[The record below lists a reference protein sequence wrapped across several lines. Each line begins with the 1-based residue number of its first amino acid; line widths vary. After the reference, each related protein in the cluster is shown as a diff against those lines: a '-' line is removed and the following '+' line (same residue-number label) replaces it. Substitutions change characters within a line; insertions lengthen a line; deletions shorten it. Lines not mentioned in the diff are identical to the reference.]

1 MHQPVIFRE
10 YDIRGVVGKQF
21 DMQFAYELGRAYS
34 SMLIKKVGNKNPKVA
49 VGYDARLSSPEIKT
63 NVIKGMV
70 ESGLKVLDIGL
81 VTSPISYFATF
92 TIPDLAG
99 AMMVTGSHNPPEF
112 NGFKVSVGKRTI
124 FGDEIQALRKFLES
138 KDFVNGSGSSEPFDI
153 FPSYLARYKE
163 EFGEIK
169 NVKVVLDC
177 GNGAAGC
184 VVKRLFETVGLKP
197 TILFEKPDGKFPN
210 HHPDPTVEENLVDL
224 RKAVLAEKADL
235 GIGFDGDGDRIGV
248 IDHTG
253 KMLYGD
259 ELMVL
264 ISRAILKEKP
274 GSQIIGDVKCSD
286 RMFADVK
293 KHGGVPVMWKTGHSL
308 IKEKIKETKSPF
320 GGEMSGHIFFND
332 RNYGYDDALYAGL
345 RVCEIVSK
353 SGGKK
358 LPELLND
365 LPPAYNTPELRVDTT
380 EEKKILIVDKL
391 KEAFGKSD
399 PAYKVN
405 LTDGVRV
412 SFDGNGINGWAL
424 ARSSNTQPVLVLRF
438 ESNTEKGLNQIRDK
452 FESIVNK
459 YL

>member
-21 DMQFAYELGRAYS
+21 DMQFALELGQAYS
-34 SMLIKKVGNKNPKVA
+34 SMLIKKVGNKNPLVA

-63 NVIKGMV
+63 AIIKGMV
-70 ESGLKVLDIGL
+70 MSGLRVLDIGL

-92 TIPDLAG
+92 TVPDVAG
-99 AMMVTGSHNPPEF
+99 AMMITGSHNPPEF

-124 FGDEIQALRKFLES
+124 FGEEIQALRKVLES
-138 KDFVNGSGSSEPFDI
+138 KDFVSGTGSVEPFDI
-153 FPSYLARYKE
+153 FPSYLKRYKE
-163 EFGEIK
+163 EFGQIK

-184 VVKRLFETVGLKP
+184 IVKKLFEAVGLTP
-197 TILFEKPDGKFPN
+197 TILFEKPDGRFPN

-224 RKAVLAEKADL
+224 RKAVLAEGADL

-253 KMLYGD
+253 QMIYGD

-264 ISRAILKEKP
+264 ISRAILKDKP

-286 RMFADVK
+286 RLFADIK
-293 KHGGVPVMWKTGHSL
+293 KNGGVPVMWKTGHSL

-332 RNYGYDDALYAGL
+332 RNYGYDDAMYAGL
-345 RVCEIVSK
+345 RVCEIVAK
-353 SGGKK
+353 AGKRI
-358 LPELLND
+358 PDLLKD
-365 LPPAYNTPELRVDTT
+365 VPPAFNTPELRVDTT
-380 EEKKILIVDKL
+380 EEKKVLIVEKL
-391 KEAFGKSD
+391 KEAFGKAD
-399 PAYKVN
+399 PSYKVN

-412 SFDGNGINGWAL
+412 SFEGNGLSGWAL
-424 ARSSNTQPVLVLRF
+424 ARASNTQPVLVLRF
-438 ESNTEKGLNQIRDK
+438 ESNTEAGLKQIRER
-452 FESIVNK
+452 FEGVVNK